1 MTTGVLAPAALCSPP
16 RAGEIHSSLWF
27 LPSSFP
33 SLFKIATEIVLG
45 AVGWGDPPARTPYT
59 HTHSSPN
66 LLLPW
71 QMSQRLHRKHR
82 DLVCPGPGGWGK
94 DAHMDKVFSLRL
106 VRCAEP
112 KKGASAHIGVPE
124 KRGGPDILAKTLL
137 RRLEPQGRVGAG
149 GGAGPRRW
157 KRQEA
162 VAERRRC

>member
-1 MTTGVLAPAALCSPP
+1 MS
-16 RAGEIHSSLWF
+16 
-27 LPSSFP
+27 
-33 SLFKIATEIVLG
+33 VLG
-45 AVGWGDPPARTPYT
+45 LAA
-59 HTHSSPN
+59 
-66 LLLPW
+66 
-71 QMSQRLHRKHR
+71 
-82 DLVCPGPGGWGK
+82 GGRMHIWI
-94 DAHMDKVFSLRL
+94 VFSLRL

-137 RRLEPQGRVGAG
+137 RRRLEPQGRVGAG